1 MSETAAMS
9 ETKVIGGTEEDR
21 RKVLD
26 QQRLYLDANSKFDW
40 EMLRDKI
47 WSATPETTF
56 FNLNGHTYNGRDH
69 WVRLWQYYK
78 QHLATGEWI
87 PYDIGGIVGTDVA
100 VLWCHRK
107 TKLRWVG
114 TDPRPADRRH
124 EDKDFVSRST
134 MVFRRENNDWRVVHV
149 HFSEASN
156 EARPGDI

>member
-21 RKVLD
+21 RKVLE

-40 EMLRDKI
+40 ETLRDKI
-47 WSATPETTF
+47 WSAAPEATF

-78 QHLATGEWI
+78 QHLTTGEWV
-87 PYDIGGIVGTDVA
+87 PYDIGGVVGSDVA

-107 TKLRWVG
+107 TRLRWIG
-114 TDPRPADRRH
+114 ADPRPAERH
-124 EDKDFVSRST
+124 EDKDFISRST
-134 MVFRRENNDWRVVHV
+134 MAFRKEENEWRVVHV
-149 HFSEASN
+149 HFSEASSD
-156 EARPGDI
+156 ARPGGI